1 MKKFYKST
9 LITALICFVLG
20 FGLVAIGAVQG
31 GIQLFLN
38 MVDNNE
44 FAISNGNFHSLY
56 WIENDGNYE
65 DREYSFPAEEI
76 NSLELDIGA
85 SMLEIKYED
94 TDQYHI
100 LMRQVPVGYGEC
112 DVENGALYL
121 ETGIESSVI
130 GLGTGKIETNKITL
144 TIPKNTKL
152 KDINLTLGAGSC
164 KGKSLCADTI
174 TIEIGAGNLELDRLE
189 AEKTLDLQVGAGNAE
204 VDAIDA
210 GLLEMECEAGRCIAE
225 SVMTKD
231 NIDVTCDAGYLYME
245 IEGTEKSYNYDLDC
259 SLGSIEIA
267 GKEHNG
273 MDFSK
278 DIDNDADKNLTAEC
292 NVGSIEIEFE
302 D

>member
-144 TIPKNTKL
+144 TIPKDAKL

-174 TIEIGAGNLELDRLE
+174 TIEI
-189 AEKTLDLQVGAGNAE
+189 GAGNAE